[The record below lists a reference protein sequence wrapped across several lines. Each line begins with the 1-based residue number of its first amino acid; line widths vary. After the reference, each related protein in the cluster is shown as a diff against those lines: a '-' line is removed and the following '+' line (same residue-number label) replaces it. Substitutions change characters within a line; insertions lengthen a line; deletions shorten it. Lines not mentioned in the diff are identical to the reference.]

1 MPRVMIIAVEES
13 ERTAREAKKE
23 KERQKE
29 REKQRNR
36 EESHLPLNLL
46 EWRSIVQQIDH
57 SLSSAIY

>member
-1 MPRVMIIAVEES
+1 MRRVMIIAVKES
-13 ERTAREAKKE
+13 ERTAREAEKE
-23 KERQKE
+23 KERKIG

-36 EESHLPLNLL
+36 EESHLPRNLL